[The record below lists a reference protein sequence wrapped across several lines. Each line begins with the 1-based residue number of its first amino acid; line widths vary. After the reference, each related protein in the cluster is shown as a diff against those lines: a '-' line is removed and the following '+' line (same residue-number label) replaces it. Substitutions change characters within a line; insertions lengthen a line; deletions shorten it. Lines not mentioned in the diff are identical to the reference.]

1 MYRHLDIVRTRIA
14 ALLIVGAAVVAACG
28 ASGSP
33 AKSPTGTAAPPTF
46 QVTIAQ
52 DPALGAH
59 LVGENGR
66 TLYVLTKDQP
76 GVSTCT
82 GGCAT
87 NWPPFTIDA
96 ASTVQGAAGV
106 SGVFATIPR
115 DDGTHQV
122 TFGGAP
128 LYYFAGDAAA
138 GDVNGQG
145 SGGVWFVV
153 SPSGGPVTGDGGS
166 PAPTRDSN
174 Y

>member
-1 MYRHLDIVRTRIA
+1 MDRRSRLPLSGLAA
-14 ALLIVGAAVVAACG
+14 ALALVMIVAACS
-28 ASGSP
+28 ASGVP
-33 AKSPTGTAAPPTF
+33 TNSPTGTAAQPIF

-52 DPALGAH
+52 DPTLGGH

-66 TLYVLTKDQP
+66 TLYILTNDSA

-82 GGCAT
+82 AGCAT

-96 ASTVQGAAGV
+96 ASTVEGA
-106 SGVFATIPR
+106 SGITGSFATITR

-153 SPSGGPVTGDGGS
+153 SPSGGPITGADGS
-166 PAPTRDSN
+166 PAATKDAN

>member
-1 MYRHLDIVRTRIA
+1 MYHSIA
-14 ALLIVGAAVVAACG
+14 NRMTSLAVLLVVGTLVAACG
-28 ASGSP
+28 ASGTP
-33 AKSPTGTAAPPTF
+33 AKSPTGTAAEPIL
-46 QVTIAQ
+46 QVTVAQ
-52 DPALGAH
+52 DPTLGAY
-59 LVGENGR
+59 LTGENGR
-66 TLYVLTKDQP
+66 TLYVLTTDTP
-76 GVSTCT
+76 GVSTCS

-96 ASTVQGAAGV
+96 ASTVQGA
-106 SGVFATIPR
+106 SGVTGAFATITR

-153 SPSGGPVTGDGGS
+153 SPTGAPNTGADGS
-166 PAPTRDSN
+166 PAATKDAN